1 MNQLSRCFSL
11 NYPNKK
17 PATTPL
23 QPCFSLKDF
32 PWFSPDPEFLSRTT
46 THCWVATYMK
56 WEVGSDWHVASF
68 HISNPI
74 KSFKWVFFS
83 AAFFRPHGVK
93 PRSLWTEIWTT
104 KDDTMN
110 KHQTL
115 WTFLWKG
122 EWCVYCFSPQDL
134 FLHHWRVPHAIPS
147 FFVLRR
153 WWNSFPWSM
162 TSPWT
167 LWRIFRLASGRCFR
181 AGSQTAQKKSEC
193 VKRWPKR
200 PLVERDQA

>member
-115 WTFLWKG
+115 LSGVCIFFHLGICFCITGVSPMQFLR
-122 EWCVYCFSPQDL
+122 C
-134 FLHHWRVPHAIPS
+134 
-147 FFVLRR
+147 FVLRR

-181 AGSQTAQKKSEC
+181 AGSQTAKKKSKC

-200 PLVERDQA
+200 PCVERDQA